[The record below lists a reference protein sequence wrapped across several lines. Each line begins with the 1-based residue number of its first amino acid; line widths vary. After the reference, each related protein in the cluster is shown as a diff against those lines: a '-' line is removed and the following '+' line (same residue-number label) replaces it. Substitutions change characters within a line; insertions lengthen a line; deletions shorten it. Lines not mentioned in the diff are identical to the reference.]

1 MKKENYIKTDDNKVV
16 NENCIRWVKK
26 MNECMEV
33 CTKPDGCIL
42 QISTQRVCKSNSP
55 ESYNKLNELFE

>member
-1 MKKENYIKTDDNKVV
+1 MKKEKYIKTDDNKVV

>member
-1 MKKENYIKTDDNKVV
+1 MKKEKYIKTDDNKVV

-26 MNECMEV
+26 MNECMQI

>member
-33 CTKPDGCIL
+33 CIKKEGCIS
-42 QISTQRVCKSNSP
+42 QVSTHRVCKSNSP
-55 ESYNKLNELFE
+55 EGYNKLNELFE